1 MRRFLLIGFFLL
13 SGALALRAQVDSAAI
28 AKTLAMV
35 DEYIVALEPESLEVK
50 VAECDFLV
58 ETCTDSLLRQAVA
71 TKLYGHYS
79 DSDLMG
85 EEAVAI
91 HLFDRWFA
99 DGTVVFPDE
108 ETRFRAR
115 LFAEFNRS
123 SLPGLPAPV
132 LEMRDPEDAPVTVP
146 APSGRRAILY
156 FYDTDCAKCKLEAI
170 LLRSWLEEQECSL
183 DFYAL
188 YVGSDLESWKSYV
201 AERLQIANPNI
212 QVCHAWDPEV
222 ASDFQRLYGI
232 LQTPRLFLLDRD
244 GVIIGRRLTVDA
256 LRQLVE
262 MGTMD
267 EELYQ
272 RNPVGARL
280 PSIRVEGRLRRAC
293 GSSAVRTRDLSRL
306 RGRPAY
312 LVFYSE
318 NCSRCAE
325 EIPALEASLR
335 RGSKAF
341 LVNVD
346 EILAERPELAK
357 QLFDAFDLSLLPH
370 IIALDSRG
378 RVTERYVSFAG
389 KE

>member
-1 MRRFLLIGFFLL
+1 MRRLALIGLGLL
-13 SGALALRAQVDSAAI
+13 GSVCIAFAQPDSVALSKALG
-28 AKTLAMV
+28 MV
-35 DEYIVALEPESLEVK
+35 EEYIAALEQEELDTK

-58 ETCTDSLLRQAVA
+58 STCTDSLLRQAVA
-71 TKLYGHYS
+71 AKLYAHYA
-79 DSDLMG
+79 DSQLMG

-91 HLFDRWFA
+91 HLYDRWFA
-99 DGTVVFPDE
+99 DGTVAFPSE
-108 ETRFRAR
+108 EERFRAKV
-115 LFAEFNRS
+115 FVEFNRS
-123 SLPGLPAPV
+123 SLLGLPAPI
-132 LEMRDPEDAPVTVP
+132 LEMRGLEEETVPVP
-146 APSGRRAILY
+146 APTGEVRSILY

-170 LLRSWLEEQECSL
+170 LLRSWLEEQEADL

-188 YVGSDLESWKSYV
+188 YVGSDAQSWKDYV
-201 AERLQIANPNI
+201 ADRLQIDSPHVKVI
-212 QVCHAWDPEV
+212 HAWDPEV

-232 LQTPRLFLLDRD
+232 LQTPRLFLLDRN

-262 MGTMD
+262 MGSMD
-267 EELYQ
+267 EELFN

-280 PSIRVEGRLRRAC
+280 PAIRVEGILRKPSGAA
-293 GSSAVRTRDLSRL
+293 SVRTRDLRRL

-318 NCSRCAE
+318 SCSRCKE
-325 EIPALEASLR
+325 ELPALEASLK

-370 IIALDSRG
+370 ILAVDARG
-378 RVTERYVSFAG
+378 RITERYCSFG
-389 KE
+389 N